1 VHLLA
6 LGLVLVHG
14 LVMRGPT
21 KPVCEMATP
30 CSEPAAHVQLVFH
43 RVGRADVTAVTD
55 TQGRYVVRLRPGTY
69 VVRTTPRPVIGRG
82 LEPTALVV
90 RRAMTA
96 DFSLDTG
103 IR

>member
-14 LVMRGPT
+14 VVMRGPT

-30 CSEPAAHVQLVFH
+30 CSEPAADVKLLFH
-43 RVGRADVTAVTD
+43 RPGADVTAVTD
-55 TQGRYVVRLRPGTY
+55 AHGRYVVRLRPGTY
-69 VVRTTPRPVIGRG
+69 AVRITPRPVIGRG
-82 LEPTALVV
+82 IEPTALVV
-90 RRAMTA
+90 HRSMVA
-96 DFSLDTG
+96 DFSIDTG